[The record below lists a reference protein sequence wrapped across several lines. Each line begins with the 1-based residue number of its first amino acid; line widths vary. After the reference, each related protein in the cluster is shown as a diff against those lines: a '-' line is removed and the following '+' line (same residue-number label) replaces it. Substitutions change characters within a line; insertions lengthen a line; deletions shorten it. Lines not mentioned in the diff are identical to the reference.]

1 MQNILIAIDFS
12 EITPVLITQ
21 AATLAK
27 ALNGKL
33 WLLHVANPVPDFVG
47 YNPVPQTDRNQVAQ
61 EFQEEHRHLQ
71 TIAEHLCQR
80 GIEAVA
86 LLVQGS
92 TVKTILHEANKL
104 KADLIII
111 GSHGRTGISKAL
123 LGSVSEG
130 ILHQSHCPVLVIPD
144 HLAKETTITLGTL

>member
-33 WLLHVANPVPDFVG
+33 WLLHVADPDPDFVG
-47 YNPVPQTDRNQVAQ
+47 YDPGPQTVRDRVAQ
-61 EFQEEHRHLQ
+61 EFREEHRHLQ
-71 TIAEHLCQR
+71 TIAEHLRQR
-80 GIEAVA
+80 GIETVA
-86 LLVQGS
+86 LLVQGAI
-92 TVKTILHEANKL
+92 VETILHEANKL

-111 GSHGRTGISKAL
+111 GSHGRTGLSKAF

-130 ILHQSHCPVLVIPD
+130 VLHQSHCPVLVIPNS
-144 HLAKETTITLGTL
+144 LAKETTIALGLL